1 MLSATNHLPLV
12 RVPTDAGRSA
22 THVPWL
28 VAYGVGLWVSLVLL
42 LFIAPCALAEPL
54 TLAWD
59 AVPGATGYIIHY
71 GTASRD
77 YTATV
82 AVDNTTPDPLSGLD
96 PAQVY
101 YLAVTA
107 YDDAGESDFSNEI
120 LYQPAHPNVI
130 WTVHAGGTKYTDKQG
145 IVYRGNTQFST
156 GYPYTTTAP
165 IAGTTDDRLYQSERY
180 GDFSYAVPVENGDYL
195 VTLKFAEI
203 YWTQAGQRLF
213 NVLIEGVKVISKL
226 DLVAKV
232 GPDAA
237 YDVTVPVHVT
247 DGQLNIAFRSV
258 VDYAK
263 VNAIMVQAKEV
274 TP

>member
-1 MLSATNHLPLV
+1 
-12 RVPTDAGRSA
+12 
-22 THVPWL
+22 VPWL
-28 VAYGVGLWVSLVLL
+28 VSYGVGLWVSLVLL
-42 LFIAPCALAEPL
+42 LFLAPCALAEPL

-59 AVPGATGYIIHY
+59 AVPGATGYTIHY
-71 GTASRD
+71 GTASRN

-82 AVDNTTPDPLSGLD
+82 DVDNTTPDPLSGLD

-107 YDDAGESDFSNEI
+107 NNDAGESDFSNEV
-120 LYQPAHPNVI
+120 LYQPAHPTVI
-130 WTVHAGGTKYTDKQG
+130 WTVNAGGPKYTDGQG

-156 GYPYTTTAP
+156 GYPYTTTKP

-180 GDFSYAVPVENGDYL
+180 GDFSYAIPVANGDYL

-203 YWTQAGQRLF
+203 YWTQPGQRVF
-213 NVLIEGVKVISKL
+213 NVLMEGVKLISNL

-232 GPDAA
+232 GPNTA
-237 YDVTVPVHVT
+237 YDVTIPVQVT
-247 DGQLNIAFRSV
+247 DGQLNIKFKSV
-258 VDYAK
+258 VDYGQ
-263 VNAIMVQAKEV
+263 VNAIMVQAKGS